1 MARDTRLWVEAYRPK
16 SIKDYVWVNDAQK
29 SQVEGWIADKNI
41 PNLLL
46 SGGPGIG
53 KTTLAKCLFNELGVD
68 DMDIKYIN
76 AVSYTHLT
84 LPTKRIV

>member
-1 MARDTRLWVEAYRPK
+1 MARDTQLWVEKFRPK

-29 SQVEGWIADKNI
+29 SQVEGWIAEKNI

-53 KTTLAKCLFNELGVD
+53 KCLGADEKITIRIDRSMLTSD
-68 DMDIKYIN
+68 QL
-76 AVSYTHLT
+76 SYLNNLITD
-84 LPTKRIV
+84 

>member
-1 MARDTRLWVEAYRPK
+1 MARDTRLWVESYRPK

-29 SQVEGWIADKNI
+29 SQVEGWIAEKNI

-53 KTTLAKCLFNELGVD
+53 KCLGANETITIRVD
-68 DMDIKYIN
+68 RSMLTADQL
-76 AVSYTHLT
+76 SYLDNLRTD
-84 LPTKRIV
+84 

>member
-1 MARDTRLWVEAYRPK
+1 MARDTRLWVESYRPK

-29 SQVEGWIADKNI
+29 SQVEGWIAEKNI

-53 KTTLAKCLFNELGVD
+53 K
-68 DMDIKYIN
+68 
-76 AVSYTHLT
+76 
-84 LPTKRIV
+84 